1 MLKKPLRGVVPP
13 AITPMIDND
22 TLDVLGLENLL
33 NRMVAGGISG
43 VFILGTTGEAQNIS
57 YQVRKELIKHTCRII
72 DGRIQVLVGVTDT
85 SFPESLSL
93 AVVAAEHGADA
104 LVCAPPYYYTPGDDE
119 LIQYYNHLSKR
130 LPLPLFLYNM
140 PANVKI
146 SIKPQ
151 IVQQLSENPNI
162 VGLKDSSANG
172 TYIRQV
178 VYLLRNNPEFSM
190 LIGPEEML
198 AESVL
203 MGVHGGV
210 NGGANLFPE
219 LYVSLY
225 NAAVNR
231 DFEKIEQLQN
241 RVMEVSLS
249 LYNIGRFASSYI
261 KGIKSALNLLG
272 ICNDYMAEPFHKFED
287 RERNIVKEK
296 LIKLGVLNKENRILF
311 NNNNLINHDEF
322 QNKYLQNGQIKI
334 T

>member
-1 MLKKPLRGVVPP
+1 MLNKPLRGIIPP
-13 AITPMIDND
+13 AITPMTDND
-22 TLDVLGLENLL
+22 TLDVTGLENLL
-33 NRMVAGGISG
+33 NRMVTGGVSG

-72 DGRIQVLVGVTDT
+72 NRRIQVLVGVTDT

-119 LIQYYNHLSKR
+119 LIQYYSHLSKR

-146 SIKPQ
+146 MIKPQ

-162 VGLKDSSANG
+162 VGIKDSSANG
-172 TYIRQV
+172 AYFQQV
-178 VYLLRNNPEFSM
+178 VHLLRNNPKFS
-190 LIGPEEML
+190 LLVGPEEVL

-203 MGVHGGV
+203 MGAHGSV
-210 NGGANLFPE
+210 SGGANLLPE
-219 LYVSLY
+219 LFVSLY
-225 NAAVNR
+225 NAAANK
-231 DFEKIEQLQN
+231 DFEQIAQLQK
-241 RVMEVSLS
+241 RVMEVSLA
-249 LYNIGRFASSYI
+249 LFNIGRFASSYI

-272 ICNDYMAEPFHKFED
+272 VCNDYMAEPFHKFEE
-287 RERNIVKEK
+287 RERAIVKEK
-296 LIKLGVLNKENRILF
+296 LIELGIM
-311 NNNNLINHDEF
+311 
-322 QNKYLQNGQIKI
+322 